1 MSPQYKLVY
10 FNMMG
15 RAEPTRLI
23 FAAAGVPYED
33 DRIEKANWPTLKES
47 ERVLTG

>member
-1 MSPQYKLVY
+1 MGAEYKLTY

-23 FAAAGVPYED
+23 FAAAGVAYD
-33 DRIEKANWPTLKES
+33 DHRIEKHEWPALKES
-47 ERVLTG
+47 ELL